1 MTQIINLKK
10 DQQINLAKDGVG
22 LTKGVFGLGWKPAT
36 FGNVDIDASC
46 LAIGADG
53 KGKEWIYYRHLSS
66 NNGSI
71 KLDGDDLTGA
81 DNGEGTNAPDENITI
96 ELDHV
101 DAEYIQLILIIN
113 VFSNHKLGA
122 VKDAFCRVTDY
133 YSNEVLA
140 EYDLDAEFKNDKAV
154 VVGSL
159 KRVNDSNE
167 WSFTAVGKGFSVG
180 VEEILKLYGMM

>member
-10 DQQINLAKDGVG
+10 DQQINLTKEGVAV
-22 LTKGVFGLGWKPAT
+22 TKAVFGLGWKPAT

-66 NNGSI
+66 NNGAI

-81 DNGEGTNAPDENITI
+81 DSGEGVNAPDENITI

-101 DAEYIQLILIIN
+101 DPEYTQLILIIN

-133 YSNEVLA
+133 YSNVVLA
-140 EYDLDAEFKNDKAV
+140 EYDLDAEFANDKAV

-159 KRVNDSNE
+159 KRINGSNE
-167 WSFTAVGKGFSVG
+167 WSFTAVGKG
-180 VEEILKLYGMM
+180 YGHLQQLVKDLV